1 MKSTFITDRE
11 RSMQECSPSGIE
23 GQRRLGLD
31 CSKLSSKPF
40 DPAAIPLLAASRNP
54 VVPVMHAGVADK
66 QQPWLLFALA
76 GFQLSFSRKLRSFSE
91 REG

>member
-1 MKSTFITDRE
+1 MH
-11 RSMQECSPSGIE
+11 
-23 GQRRLGLD
+23 
-31 CSKLSSKPF
+31 
-40 DPAAIPLLAASRNP
+40 AASRIP
-54 VVPVMHAGVADK
+54 VLPVMHAGVADK